1 MSADPEGQLSR
12 RTVQGVAWSYGAF
25 ATSKLLT
32 LVATAVLARLLTPE
46 DFGLVGFATVAIT
59 YMTIA
64 QDLGLAGALIY
75 ERDEPEKSAHLVF
88 TVNILLGV
96 ALFLIGVLLAPLAAA
111 FFADPAVTPLMRAL
125 SVTFLISPLGAVHQ
139 ILLQRDLQFRRKMI
153 PDVGTSLSKGLVS
166 IGLAFAGFG
175 AWALVWGQ
183 LAGTLVGVVLAWIV
197 VSWRPHPS
205 FDRALAKRLMGYG
218 LPLLGVDVIYVAT
231 GNVDYLIVGRVLGA
245 TALGIYTL
253 AYRLPELVVLGVV
266 SVLSKS
272 LFPAFSKARDSLA
285 ALQKGL
291 RSSIRYVVI
300 FTTPICV
307 GLLVAARP
315 LVLVTLGPDWTEV
328 IPVLRVLAVFAWVRS
343 LMSNDGDV
351 YKAIGIPGF
360 LAKITALRL
369 ALLIPA
375 LLFAAQF
382 GLVAVALAHLATTII
397 DKTLRIF
404 LISRRLEMKVSDI
417 VSQFMPAVI
426 AAVPLAAVALGMV
439 TITANAIPIVQLTLT
454 SLAGAF
460 AYAVAIWLMERD
472 SLRNIVSL
480 MRAPRLGLE
489 QAEGESPR

>member
-1 MSADPEGQLSR
+1 
-12 RTVQGVAWSYGAF
+12 
-25 ATSKLLT
+25 
-32 LVATAVLARLLTPE
+32 
-46 DFGLVGFATVAIT
+46 
-59 YMTIA
+59 
-64 QDLGLAGALIY
+64 
-75 ERDEPEKSAHLVF
+75 
-88 TVNILLGV
+88 
-96 ALFLIGVLLAPLAAA
+96 
-111 FFADPAVTPLMRAL
+111 
-125 SVTFLISPLGAVHQ
+125 
-139 ILLQRDLQFRRKMI
+139 
-153 PDVGTSLSKGLVS
+153 
-166 IGLAFAGFG
+166 
-175 AWALVWGQ
+175 
-183 LAGTLVGVVLAWIV
+183 
-197 VSWRPHPS
+197 
-205 FDRALAKRLMGYG
+205 MGYG

-231 GNVDYLIVGRVLGA
+231 GHVDYLIVGRVLGA